1 MSEDFY
7 AAATYLEDR
16 KFGRVKSIK
25 TPWKNFNDVGMKGIE
40 WHTMLVIGARP
51 GVGKTLIADLITTNA
66 PALNSDQDFMICKL
80 QFEMLGRNTAIREL
94 SGAIGKSIKYLNS
107 ADEDLGDL
115 TATDLSFVKKY
126 AEMTKTRQEY
136 VVDTPSTPKG
146 IGKTLRNFY
155 KEFKKPFIVTLD
167 HSMLVEKAADEKDKV
182 EMLQNLGKELTAVKR
197 ELPCII
203 IILSQLNRSVDAPER
218 QEKPSQANYPNDGDL
233 FGGDAL
239 FQHADIM
246 CLVNKPSKYG
256 LEYYGGE
263 MFEVTDKNLLA
274 FHFTKVRSGNTRI
287 SFFLGEFEKM
297 QIREVAPPPRKSK
310 SSSTTGKFTPRS

>member
-1 MSEDFY
+1 M
-7 AAATYLEDR
+7 YL
-16 KFGRVKSIK
+16 
-25 TPWKNFNDVGMKGIE
+25 
-40 WHTMLVIGARP
+40 
-51 GVGKTLIADLITTNA
+51 VGKACVPTHNTLIADLITVNA
-66 PALNSDQDFMICKL
+66 PHLNPDQEFMICKL

-94 SGAIGKSIKYLNS
+94 SGALGKSIKYLNS
-107 ADEDLGDL
+107 ADEDLGEL

-126 AEMTKTRQEY
+126 SDMSKSRNEFILDAPTTA
-136 VVDTPSTPKG
+136 KG
-146 IGKTLRNFY
+146 ISKKLREFY
-155 KEFKKPFIVTLD
+155 KHFKKPFIVTLD
-167 HSMLVEKAADEKDKV
+167 HSMLVDKAADEKDKV

-197 ELPCII
+197 DLPCII
-203 IILSQLNRSVDAPER
+203 IILSQLNRTLDNPER
-218 QEKPSQANYPNDGDL
+218 QEKPSQSNYPNDGDL

-287 SFFLGEFEKM
+287 SFFLGEFERM
-297 QIREVAPPPRKSK
+297 QISEMAPPPRKPK
-310 SSSTTGKFTPRS
+310 TPATGKFTPRS